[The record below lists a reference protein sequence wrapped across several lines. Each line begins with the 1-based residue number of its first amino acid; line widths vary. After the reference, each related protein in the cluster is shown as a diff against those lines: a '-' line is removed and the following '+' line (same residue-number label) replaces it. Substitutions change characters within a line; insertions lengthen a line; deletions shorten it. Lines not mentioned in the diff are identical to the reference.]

1 MVASIEIGD
10 WLDAPAHAPQPA
22 FAIGD
27 VHGRDDLF
35 APLLE
40 AIGGIAFADALQDAM
55 IVTLGD

>member
-40 AIGGIAFADALQDAM
+40 AIGGIAFADALQDE
-55 IVTLGD
+55 